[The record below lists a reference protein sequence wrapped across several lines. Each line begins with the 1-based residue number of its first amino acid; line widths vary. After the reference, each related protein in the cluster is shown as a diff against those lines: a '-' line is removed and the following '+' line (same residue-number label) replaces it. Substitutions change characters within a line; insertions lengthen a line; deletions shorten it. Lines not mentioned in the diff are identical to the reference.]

1 MCIDYRKLNS
11 ASRNDHFPLP
21 FIDQMLE
28 RLANHPY
35 YCFLDGYSGFFQ
47 IPIHPDDQEKTRVG
61 LVAGV
66 EGEYYATRWLGI
78 AAGVN
83 YAMQGW
89 VMNAEQSVAT
99 KLDYLN
105 IPVTANFYV
114 AGGLAL
120 KAGAQLGFLLYAKQL
135 GVDIKDNCRKLS
147 VAIPV
152 GISYEFGNVV
162 FDACYNF
169 ALTKVNKHKSVVN
182 DGRSDLIQLTL
193 GHKFEW

>member
-1 MCIDYRKLNS
+1 MKKLLTIVLLMM
-11 ASRNDHFPLP
+11 ATLTT
-21 FIDQMLE
+21 
-28 RLANHPY
+28 LAQNTMRECGTITVQPKIGVG
-35 YCFLDGYSGFFQ
+35 FGYISGCWDTGT
-47 IPIHPDDQEKTRVG
+47 DDQEKTRVG

-135 GVDIKDNCRKLS
+135 GIDIKDNCRKLS

-162 FDACYNF
+162 FDARYNF

-193 GHKFEW
+193 GYKFEW

>member
-1 MCIDYRKLNS
+1 MKKLLTIVLLMM
-11 ASRNDHFPLP
+11 ATLTT
-21 FIDQMLE
+21 
-28 RLANHPY
+28 LAQNTMRECGTITVQPKIGVG
-35 YCFLDGYSGFFQ
+35 FGYISGCWDTGT
-47 IPIHPDDQEKTRVG
+47 DDQEKTRVG

-120 KAGAQLGFLLYAKQL
+120 KAGAQLGFLLYAKQQ
-135 GVDIKDNCRKLS
+135 GIDIKDNCRKLS

-193 GHKFEW
+193 GYKFEW